1 MLLIGSL
8 FKHQKQSIKVQE
20 EQFATQKILDLFCC
34 LMIDTKI
41 KTNLVFQSLK
51 IFQDGLKKIGKSMII
66 AINYKN
72 NFQNFML
79 NAKLNFHLEMTI
91 KINYKM
97 DRKTQDNTLM
107 KNFDLSLTFSYF
119 NSTKKFN
126 YKRG

>member
-1 MLLIGSL
+1 
-8 FKHQKQSIKVQE
+8 
-20 EQFATQKILDLFCC
+20 
-34 LMIDTKI
+34 
-41 KTNLVFQSLK
+41 
-51 IFQDGLKKIGKSMII
+51 MII